1 MGSLSLQIK
10 VPVRFIQLAWRCS
23 GSNARR
29 HLASRTQAGLV
40 SAWALSAGE
49 ARTIGLQPRYSP
61 HRQARSCPS
70 SHCSAA
76 AKSSPRAQKRSSTA
90 HTASRT
96 APNARKL
103 AADRTVFAAER
114 TCAAWVRTGLLALAS
129 GIGAKALLSEVIPE
143 WLIIATGSILVLF
156 SAFCFGAAVWRHL
169 EPGVP
174 PPRVDV
180 SRIPS
185 WILVAVNGFL
195 ALVAVA
201 ALVGSAGLLT
211 CQLNEISSMLG
222 V

>member
-1 MGSLSLQIK
+1 MGAQCWVGTNNRPAAELFS
-10 VPVRFIQLAWRCS
+10 
-23 GSNARR
+23 
-29 HLASRTQAGLV
+29 
-40 SAWALSAGE
+40 
-49 ARTIGLQPRYSP
+49 
-61 HRQARSCPS
+61 HRQVRSWPS

-76 AKSSPRAQKRSSTA
+76 AKSSPRAQKRSNTA

-96 APNARKL
+96 APNARQL

-114 TCAAWVRTGLLALAS
+114 TYAAWMRTGLLALAS
-129 GIGAKALLSEVIPE
+129 GIGAKALLSEVIPQ

-195 ALVAVA
+195 ALVALA
-201 ALVGSAGLLT
+201 ALVGRTS
-211 CQLNEISSMLG
+211 G
-222 V
+222 VST